1 MKNFFSDYGYGTIKM
16 YVNQFAISLLGAVL
30 SMATSTTGNDTLTL
44 VVSLCAIL
52 FYLFLIYTM
61 TWEIGATD
69 KISVD
74 VGKKTYKPLTGL
86 FMSLV
91 ANIPNFIIAIIFT
104 IGMFFAQTNG
114 DVAAMSK
121 LAAVVTE
128 GMYFGTLMTV
138 KIGGTPLHAFWWTYF
153 LITLPAIIASAVAY
167 LLGHRNF
174 RFIAQYF
181 NKKSEEM
188 KRR

>member
-1 MKNFFSDYGYGTIKM
+1 VKNFFSEYGYGTIKM
-16 YVNQFAISLLGAVL
+16 YVNQFAISLLGSVL
-30 SMATSTTGNDTLTL
+30 SMATSSTGNGTLTL
-44 VVSLCAIL
+44 VVSIGAIL
-52 FYLFLIYTM
+52 FYLFLIYNM
-61 TWEIGATD
+61 MWEIGATD

-86 FMSLV
+86 FMSLF

-104 IGMFFAQTNG
+104 IGMLFADSNG
-114 DVAAMSK
+114 NVAAMSK
-121 LAAVVTE
+121 LAAVVSE
-128 GMYFGTLMTV
+128 GMYFGTLMTI
-138 KIGGTPLHAFWWTYF
+138 KIGGTPLHAFWWMYF
-153 LITLPAIIASAVAY
+153 VITLPAIISATIAY

-181 NKKSEEM
+181 TKKSDAM